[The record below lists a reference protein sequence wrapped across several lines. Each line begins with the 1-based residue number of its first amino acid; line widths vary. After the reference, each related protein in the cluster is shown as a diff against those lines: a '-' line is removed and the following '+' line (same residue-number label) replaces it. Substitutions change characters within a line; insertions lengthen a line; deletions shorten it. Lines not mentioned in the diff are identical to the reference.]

1 MNTVQAFI
9 WNVGTYGLVLR
20 ESAKWTNRKVQ
31 STDTVIGAE
40 WLVVVKRVSEKKTER
55 RSHSIQFY
63 EVLRYINQCLIK
75 WVRRSYKKKNTRSRA
90 EHWLGAVARRDRNLF
105 AHWKFGILPSVGEGA
120 V

>member
-40 WLVVVKRVSEKKTER
+40 WLVVGFLKRKQSEEVTVSKQSK
-55 RSHSIQFY
+55 
-63 EVLRYINQCLIK
+63 
-75 WVRRSYKKKNTRSRA
+75 
-90 EHWLGAVARRDRNLF
+90 
-105 AHWKFGILPSVGEGA
+105 
-120 V
+120 

>member
-1 MNTVQAFI
+1 MLFRSEPIYWLCGGRRKGGMNTVQAFI

-55 RSHSIQFY
+55 RSHSIQ
-63 EVLRYINQCLIK
+63 
-75 WVRRSYKKKNTRSRA
+75 A
-90 EHWLGAVARRDRNLF
+90 E
-105 AHWKFGILPSVGEGA
+105 
-120 V
+120 

>member
-40 WLVVVKRVSEKKTER
+40 WLIVVKRVS
-55 RSHSIQFY
+55 
-63 EVLRYINQCLIK
+63 VL
-75 WVRRSYKKKNTRSRA
+75 
-90 EHWLGAVARRDRNLF
+90 
-105 AHWKFGILPSVGEGA
+105 
-120 V
+120 

>member
-20 ESAKWTNRKVQ
+20 ESDKWTNRKVQ

-55 RSHSIQFY
+55 RSHSIQ
-63 EVLRYINQCLIK
+63 
-75 WVRRSYKKKNTRSRA
+75 A
-90 EHWLGAVARRDRNLF
+90 E
-105 AHWKFGILPSVGEGA
+105 
-120 V
+120 

>member
-40 WLVVVKRVSEKKTER
+40 WLVVVSEKKTER
-55 RSHSIQFY
+55 RSHSIQ
-63 EVLRYINQCLIK
+63 
-75 WVRRSYKKKNTRSRA
+75 A
-90 EHWLGAVARRDRNLF
+90 E
-105 AHWKFGILPSVGEGA
+105 
-120 V
+120 

>member
-40 WLVVVKRVSEKKTER
+40 WLVVVKRKQSEEATVSKQSK
-55 RSHSIQFY
+55 
-63 EVLRYINQCLIK
+63 
-75 WVRRSYKKKNTRSRA
+75 
-90 EHWLGAVARRDRNLF
+90 
-105 AHWKFGILPSVGEGA
+105 
-120 V
+120 